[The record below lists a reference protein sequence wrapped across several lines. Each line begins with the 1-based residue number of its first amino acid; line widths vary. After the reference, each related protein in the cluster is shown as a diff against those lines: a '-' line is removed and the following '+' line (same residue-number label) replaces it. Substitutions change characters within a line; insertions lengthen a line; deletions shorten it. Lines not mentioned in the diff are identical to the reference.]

1 MQKIIGQLAWFVIV
15 GCTAAATHWGS
26 AVLAVSVGGMP
37 PLTANVLGWL
47 IAVGV
52 SFVGHY
58 RLTFKHHQA
67 PVIQA
72 ARRFFVVSAFGFAV
86 NELLYAWLLKATTLR
101 YDFLL
106 ALLLLAMAVL
116 TFILG
121 RFWAFRHKH

>member
-1 MQKIIGQLAWFVIV
+1 MQKTIEQVAWFVIV
-15 GCTAAATHWGS
+15 GCTAAATHWTS
-26 AVLAVSVGGMP
+26 AVLAVSAAGMQ
-37 PLTANVLGWL
+37 PLTANIFGWF

-58 RLTFKHHQA
+58 RLTFRHQQA
-67 PVIQA
+67 PVMRA
-72 ARRFFVVSAFGFAV
+72 ARRFFAVSAFGFGV
-86 NELLYAWLLKATTLR
+86 NELLYAWLLQITTLR

-106 ALLLLAMAVL
+106 ALLLIAMAVL